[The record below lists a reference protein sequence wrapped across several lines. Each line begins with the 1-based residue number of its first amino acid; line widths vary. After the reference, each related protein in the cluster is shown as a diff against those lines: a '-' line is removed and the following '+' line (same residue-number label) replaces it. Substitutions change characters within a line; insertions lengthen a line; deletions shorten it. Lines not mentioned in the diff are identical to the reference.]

1 MIYDFFRWVAIIS
14 AYPLQWLFF
23 KRKTFYEDKSA
34 QSLRI
39 KGGALV
45 ISNHFG
51 AWDFVLNLFAVLP
64 RKLHIV
70 SSEHP
75 YRNRFL
81 AFGMRFWGGIQ
92 ADRTTKSMRFID
104 DSVALLEQGGLVQIF
119 PEGRNTPDGEVGEFR
134 LTYLMIAS
142 RAGVPI
148 IPIVTDG
155 QYGFFKRTHIL
166 VGRAI
171 DLSLLCPSAHP
182 NREELMAANE
192 VIHAKIVE
200 MKAELGRL
208 SAKN

>member
-1 MIYDFFRWVAIIS
+1 MIYDFFRWAAIIS

-45 ISNHFG
+45 ISNHFS

-81 AFGMRFWGGIQ
+81 AWGMRFFGGIQ

-104 DSVALLEQGGLVQIF
+104 DSVTILERGGLVQIF
-119 PEGRNTPDGEVGEFR
+119 PEGRNTDDGEVGEFR
-134 LTYLMIAS
+134 PTYLMIAC

-148 IPIVTDG
+148 VPIVTDG

-171 DLSLLCPSAHP
+171 DIRELCPSDRP
-182 NREELMAANE
+182 TREELMVVNE
-192 VIHAKIVE
+192 VIHAKVVE

-208 SAKN
+208 TEKA